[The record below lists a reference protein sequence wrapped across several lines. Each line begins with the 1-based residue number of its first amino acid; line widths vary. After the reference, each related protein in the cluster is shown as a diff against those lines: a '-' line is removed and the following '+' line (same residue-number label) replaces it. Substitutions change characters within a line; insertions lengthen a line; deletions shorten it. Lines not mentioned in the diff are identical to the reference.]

1 MKNLNKFAKKSIAPA
16 VSNSKSPLLLILT
29 CSFGLLLGP
38 MCMAAAALDPAV
50 ENLNQLVT
58 ENRFSEA
65 YALSK
70 QMMNEFE
77 GDPEFDFLY
86 GVAALETGYPNE
98 AVFAFERLA
107 FTYPNQQRVKLEL
120 ARAFYQTNNLIA
132 SRRLFNEVLANN
144 PTENV
149 RANIQAFLERI
160 EEKEKTIAGSFN
172 WYINTNIGNDSNI
185 NSATELGIINTPIG
199 DVELSAD
206 GQSIDDSFMDLGT
219 GLSFLKPLSKTS
231 AISLNGNYNLHNNID
246 TDSFDIGVLSGDVS
260 YVKLINAVRMS
271 YGARAQTVNL
281 DGDKFQQ
288 SASLITTMQ
297 RNSDNGWSQALT
309 GAYTAVRYDDSINA
323 NASLRD
329 INQLLVSGVLGKSVG
344 KFNHTVSV
352 YYGNE
357 QEVKSTG
364 KDNAQTFYG
373 VAFSEQFQISPVHIP
388 YVRISLHNSEN
399 NAPHVFFNRVREDTT
414 FSTSMGWVWQ
424 ALRNMNVTTDVT
436 YTENDSNLDLFSYDR
451 LKVQTGLRFQ
461 F

>member
-1 MKNLNKFAKKSIAPA
+1 MFAKQRIAPGA
-16 VSNSKSPLLLILT
+16 SRSRSPLLLILT
-29 CSFGLLLGP
+29 CSFSLLLGP
-38 MCMAAAALDPAV
+38 LCMAAAALDPAV
-50 ENLNQLVT
+50 ENLNQLII

-70 QMMNEFE
+70 QMMDEFE

-86 GVAALETGYPNE
+86 GVAALESGYPNE

-132 SRRLFNEVLANN
+132 SRKLFNEVLASN

-149 RANIQAFLERI
+149 RTNIQAFLERI
-160 EEKEKTIAGSFN
+160 EEKETTIAGSFH

-199 DVELSAD
+199 DVELSTD
-206 GQSIDDSFMDLGT
+206 GQSLDDSFMDLGT

-231 AISLNGNYNLHNNID
+231 AISINGNYNLHNNID

-288 SASLITTMQ
+288 SASLISTMQ
-297 RNSDNGWSQALT
+297 RNSGNGWSQALT
-309 GAYTAVRYDDSINA
+309 GAYSAVRYDDSINA

-373 VAFSEQFQISPVHIP
+373 VAF
-388 YVRISLHNSEN
+388 
-399 NAPHVFFNRVREDTT
+399 
-414 FSTSMGWVWQ
+414 
-424 ALRNMNVTTDVT
+424 
-436 YTENDSNLDLFSYDR
+436 
-451 LKVQTGLRFQ
+451 
-461 F
+461 